1 MRQREEIG
9 TLNNYIQ
16 SNLDAEQ
23 ISKQL
28 IGSSKLETSLRVGWR
43 KYSVDSIK
51 SHLHVFVNEFTEHLE
66 LFLTTERRHM
76 PLFAKNHIAVPKNPS
91 DAIFLYF
98 INIL

>member
-28 IGSSKLETSLRVGWR
+28 IGSSKLET
-43 KYSVDSIK
+43 
-51 SHLHVFVNEFTEHLE
+51 FF
-66 LFLTTERRHM
+66 FERR
-76 PLFAKNHIAVPKNPS
+76 LEEILRRFDQIS
-91 DAIFLYF
+91 F
-98 INIL
+98 ICK

>member
-28 IGSSKLETSLRVGWR
+28 IGSSKQETFFFESRLEEILRR
-43 KYSVDSIK
+43 FDQIS
-51 SHLHVFVNEFTEHLE
+51 
-66 LFLTTERRHM
+66 
-76 PLFAKNHIAVPKNPS
+76 
-91 DAIFLYF
+91 F
-98 INIL
+98 ICK